1 MGAVYSVINIAKDI
15 ERGNLPLI
23 SDASLIVLAIISSLT
38 LVTVISAIV
47 ELSIRLFSM
56 TFILIRS
63 FSNMTSVT

>member
-15 ERGNLPLI
+15 ERGNLPLT

-56 TFILIRS
+56 TFMLIRS

>member
-1 MGAVYSVINIAKDI
+1 MGAVYSVINIARDI
-15 ERGNLPLI
+15 ERGNLPLT
-23 SDASLIVLAIISSLT
+23 SDASLIDLAIISSLT
-38 LVTVISAIV
+38 LVIVISAIV